1 MTERVLVAGATG
13 VVGRALVPML
23 RDRGYHV
30 TALVRE
36 PSLTAG
42 TDPDAVVVADALDA
56 QAVRSAVLSARPS
69 VVIHLLSALR
79 ASAAKG
85 LEETARLRT
94 QGTGN
99 LVAAAAAA
107 NARRIVAAS
116 IAFATAPAGGS
127 VLTEDAGLYLEAPDP
142 GWALT
147 VRAVAEHER
156 LALGT
161 AGLSGIVLRYGTL
174 YGPGTHYHPDGLIG
188 SMVARGKLPL
198 PESAAGVT
206 SFLHVEDAARAAVT
220 AVEADAGGVFNVTD
234 DEPSPAD
241 VWVPEYARL
250 LGAPAPRT
258 VPSRMVERMLGWFTG
273 YQLTAM
279 RGGANGKARHVLG
292 WQPSVPSWRAGLA
305 ASLVPSETSVL

>member
-1 MTERVLVAGATG
+1 MRARVLVAGASG

-30 TALVRE
+30 TALVRK
-36 PSLTAG
+36 PSLAAG
-42 TDPDAVVVADALDA
+42 TDPDAVVAADALDA

-69 VVIHLLSALR
+69 VVVHLLSALR
-79 ASAAKG
+79 VSTAKG

-94 QGTGN
+94 EGTGN
-99 LVAAAAAA
+99 LVTAAAAAK
-107 NARRIVAAS
+107 ARRIVAAS

-127 VLTEDAGLYLEAPDP
+127 VLTEDARLYLEAPDP

-156 LALGT
+156 LVLGT
-161 AGLSGIVLRYGTL
+161 EGLSGIVLRYGTL
-174 YGPGTHYHPDGLIG
+174 YGPGTRYHPAGPVG
-188 SMVARGKLPL
+188 GMVAGGKLPL
-198 PESAAGVT
+198 PQAAAGVT

-220 AVEADAGGVFNVTD
+220 AVEAEAGGVFNVTD
-234 DEPSPAD
+234 DEPAPAG

-258 VPSRMVERMLGWFTG
+258 VPARLIERMLGWFTG

-279 RGGANGKARHVLG
+279 RGGANDRARQALG
-292 WQPSVPSWRAGLA
+292 WQPSVPSWRTGLA
-305 ASLVPSETSVL
+305 AWTE